1 MNLSRRRTLHLAL
14 GASLGLCFSSFSR
27 WAAALEREASGYYL
41 TGNAVRQK
49 KLGPFRVDVYSIS
62 HFMRDLPPLRSKQAV
77 IAMDTDKAFTWRLLR
92 SLEAKQ
98 IRDALSDAYAMNGY
112 TDTAKISLFLNA
124 FTAPLPEGTTV
135 QIRYATATKTT
146 TLSVAGGGTA
156 SVPGVDFMHGTWSI
170 WFGKIDQSDLGDQLI
185 RRIPMPPAS
194 SG

>member
-1 MNLSRRRTLHLAL
+1 MYLSRRRTLNLAL
-14 GASLGLCFSSFSR
+14 ATTLGLFFSSFSR
-27 WAAALEREASGYYL
+27 VAAALEREPSGYYL

-49 KLGPFRVDVYSIS
+49 KLGPFRVDVYAIS

-112 TDTAKISLFLNA
+112 TDAAKIALFLNA

-146 TLSVAGGGTA
+146 TLTVSGGGTA
-156 SVPGVDFMHGTWSI
+156 TVPGVDFMHGTWSI
-170 WFGKIDQSDLGDQLI
+170 WFGKIDQSDLGDALI

-194 SG
+194 